1 MSIRIITDSAS
12 DINKEEAKALGIEI
26 ISMEIN
32 IADNVYLDGD
42 NITREDFYNKLENVK
57 ALPKTSQINP
67 YRFSEVFDRVIE
79 NKDQAIVILLSSKLS
94 GTYQNAKML
103 EKQYDNKIYVLDS
116 LNAALGEKLL
126 VLYALELISQNKNFE
141 EIISILEEE
150 KKNITFTARL
160 DTLKYLRMGGR
171 ISALVSFFGETLNI
185 KPIIGIVDGE
195 VKMIGKGRGTQNS
208 NKIITKMV
216 VESGG
221 IDETKP
227 YGMVYSGNDASMVE
241 SYFENNKSALGIAGG
256 INIYQLGCTIGTHI
270 GPNGIGIAYF
280 KK

>member
-12 DINKEEAKALGIEI
+12 DINKEEARALGIEI

-32 IADNVYLDGD
+32 IDDNVYLDGD

-103 EKQYDNKIYVLDS
+103 ENQYDNNIYVLDS

-141 EIISILEEE
+141 EIVSILEEE

-160 DTLKYLRMGGR
+160 ETLKYLRMGGR

-195 VKMIGKGRGTQNS
+195 VKMIGKGRGIQNS

-221 IDETKP
+221 IDKTKP

-241 SYFENNKSALGIAGG
+241 NYFENNKSALGIEEG